1 MFRTY
6 REDFEKL
13 SANHNKLARMHEDL
27 KKKYEAEKQVTAS
40 LTKKLGELA
49 DSFEDFLDRYELV
62 ITTPEY
68 YNKEREDLIDELK
81 RQASKA
87 YGCGRQDAYAEMG
100 IRNIEA
106 HERGNCLAILEDG
119 NIVELI
125 TNLETVYEEPAPEE
139 AKGEPEAVP
148 EAVPE
153 WALERCEIVID
164 DIEKM

>member
-27 KKKYEAEKQVTAS
+27 KQKYEAEKQVSAS

-100 IRNIEA
+100 IKNIEA

-139 AKGEPEAVP
+139 AKAVP

-153 WALERCEIVID
+153 WALKRGEIEID